1 MILLTWLGG
10 WLDGWLDTRLD
21 MHLDFTGDL
30 MTPDWSDGDGDPV
43 LRPERK
49 PANVTVAAHVKRLKE
64 RKV

>member
-1 MILLTWLGG
+1 MNMLTWLGG
-10 WLDGWLDTRLD
+10 WLDNRLD

-49 PANVTVAAHVKRLKE
+49 PAIVTIAQHAARLKE